1 MGKLIIFGA
10 TGGTGNAALRLALV
24 RGWDVTAF
32 VRDPKKLEIPERSSI
47 RIFKG
52 DVLDA
57 ESVAEAVDGHD
68 GVLVSLGGGTG
79 QAFSR
84 NTVCSEGTKN
94 IVHGM
99 QKAGVKRIVVISSMG
114 AGKSAEHTNRFVK
127 WILKY
132 PLEDKNNQEAIVKES
147 GLEYVIV
154 RPTGLTNG
162 PFSAGAV
169 VVDSEKEAVPFNQV
183 SRNDVALFALDQF
196 SSSEYLGKAP
206 GICSGKELS

>member
-1 MGKLIIFGA
+1 M
-10 TGGTGNAALRLALV
+10 
-24 RGWDVTAF
+24 
-32 VRDPKKLEIPERSSI
+32 
-47 RIFKG
+47 
-52 DVLDA
+52 DA

-84 NTVCSEGTKN
+84 DTVCSEGTRN
-94 IVHGM
+94 IVNAM
-99 QKAGVKRIVVISSMG
+99 QNFKAGSKRIVVISSMG
-114 AGKSAEHTNRFVK
+114 AGKSVEHTNRFVK

-132 PLEDKNNQEAIVKES
+132 PLEDKNTQETIVKES

-162 PFSAGAV
+162 PSSAGAV
-169 VVDSEKEAVPFNQV
+169 VVDSDKEPVPFNQV

-196 SSSEYLGKAP
+196 TSSEYIGKAP
-206 GICSGKELS
+206 GICSGKEVSS